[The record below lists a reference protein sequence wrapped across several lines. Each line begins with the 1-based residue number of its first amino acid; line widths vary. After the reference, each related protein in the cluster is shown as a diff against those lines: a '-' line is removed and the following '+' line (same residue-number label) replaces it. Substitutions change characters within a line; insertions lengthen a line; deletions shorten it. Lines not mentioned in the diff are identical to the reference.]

1 MRDLGFPMEGEEEE
15 YIEQRWVLF
24 PNKLHFFLI
33 IIFTFLLIFFFR
45 IFMKEKSAP
54 LESEFWK
61 KNYDPYEQ
69 DLFHFPDSFKAYQQQ
84 YKRYDEAK
92 KFFEENPNA
101 EATVLDREFKE
112 PTDKRP
118 WTRKF

>member
-1 MRDLGFPMEGEEEE
+1 VGS
-15 YIEQRWVLF
+15 LF
-24 PNKLHFFLI
+24 SLFN
-33 IIFTFLLIFFFR
+33 FTFFSSDHKNILFLSILFLR
-45 IFMKEKSAP
+45 IFMKEKNAP

>member
-1 MRDLGFPMEGEEEE
+1 MKD
-15 YIEQRWVLF
+15 
-24 PNKLHFFLI
+24 KLP
-33 IIFTFLLIFFFR
+33 
-45 IFMKEKSAP
+45 P

-92 KFFEENPNA
+92 KYFEENPNA
-101 EATVLDREFKE
+101 EATILDREFQA
-112 PTDKRP
+112 PTDRKP
-118 WTRKF
+118 WTRKY

>member
-1 MRDLGFPMEGEEEE
+1 MEGEEEE